1 MSKDD
6 ILNKLLTNTIEI
18 TNKETEHFVP
28 VWWVKQV
35 INELGLD
42 SPYVDKDLESHINE
56 IKEYFNEETNIIFS
70 GPKLI
75 DDVEACDV
83 TFKKNN
89 VIVIIDEFKRYH
101 IINADNHIKPTNNQ
115 YKTNDS
121 IISILKFYLN
131 YKKDE

>member
-1 MSKDD
+1 M
-6 ILNKLLTNTIEI
+6 
-18 TNKETEHFVP
+18 
-28 VWWVKQV
+28 
-35 INELGLD
+35 
-42 SPYVDKDLESHINE
+42 
-56 IKEYFNEETNIIFS
+56 
-70 GPKLI
+70 
-75 DDVEACDV
+75 